1 MSSRDTDM
9 TQGSVGGLLW
19 RVSAPMSLGILG
31 VLMVGLADAFFLAR
45 VGEVELA
52 AVGFVYPVIV
62 AVSAFSIGMSA
73 GANTVLSQAIGRTES
88 GNSLACRALHAVGFG
103 ALIGLGAGSALWL
116 VAPVLFTALG
126 AKGEVHAAILAY
138 LPWWAAS
145 FPILVVTMILN
156 AAFRA
161 GGDGLT
167 PSALMV
173 ATAVVNIAMT
183 SLLVFGIGTIE
194 GLGMAGAGIATLAA
208 RMLVGVL
215 ALGIAIRRGTIAF
228 GAHTARGFTRSV
240 RDIAAIGLPAAASRA
255 VNPAGM
261 ALVTAAAATLGDAAV
276 AGFGAAA
283 RVQALC
289 LVPFFALSTGLAP
302 IIGQAWGADMQGR
315 ARHALRLS
323 VGFALGYG
331 LCAAIVLWILADPI
345 AQLMTDDGTAA
356 SYTAQ
361 YLTIVGWSLGGYG
374 LVVTVNAALTAR
386 SKPGWALGLSLTRI
400 GVIYVP
406 LAWLGALTLGFTG
419 ILLAAVAANVIA
431 AWLGTVFAQANS
443 LLALRA
449 LPIRAPSDRLAHLRR
464 NRHARG

>member
-88 GNSLACRALHAVGFG
+88 GNSLSCRALHAVGFG
-103 ALIGLGAGSALWL
+103 ALIGLGVGSALWL

-126 AKGEVHAAILAY
+126 ARGEVHAAILAY

-183 SLLVFGIGTIE
+183 PLLVFGIGTIE

-215 ALGIAIRRGTIAF
+215 ALGKI
-228 GAHTARGFTRSV
+228 
-240 RDIAAIGLPAAASRA
+240 
-255 VNPAGM
+255 
-261 ALVTAAAATLGDAAV
+261 
-276 AGFGAAA
+276 
-283 RVQALC
+283 
-289 LVPFFALSTGLAP
+289 
-302 IIGQAWGADMQGR
+302 GR
-315 ARHALRLS
+315 AH
-323 VGFALGYG
+323 V
-331 LCAAIVLWILADPI
+331 
-345 AQLMTDDGTAA
+345 
-356 SYTAQ
+356 
-361 YLTIVGWSLGGYG
+361 
-374 LVVTVNAALTAR
+374 
-386 SKPGWALGLSLTRI
+386 
-400 GVIYVP
+400 
-406 LAWLGALTLGFTG
+406 
-419 ILLAAVAANVIA
+419 
-431 AWLGTVFAQANS
+431 
-443 LLALRA
+443 
-449 LPIRAPSDRLAHLRR
+449 
-464 NRHARG
+464 